1 MRRLAL
7 ETGGEQAVQV
17 LDFVFLSGYY
27 SRSTSRYRSKN
38 MISSIWS
45 KLSNRESVT
54 YIICGVLTT
63 AVDWITHRILWH
75 MGAEYQVSTAV
86 SWAAAVLFAFISNK
100 FWVFRSFETELKRLW
115 KEFVSFVACRI
126 ATFAV
131 TMAGMVVMVG
141 MLHWN
146 EFLGKL
152 VVSAASMVLNYIPSK
167 LFIFK
172 KTGDGRS

>member
-1 MRRLAL
+1 
-7 ETGGEQAVQV
+7 
-17 LDFVFLSGYY
+17 
-27 SRSTSRYRSKN
+27 

-86 SWAAAVLFAFISNK
+86 SWSAAVLFAFISNK
-100 FWVFRSFETELKRLW
+100 FWVFQSFETELKRLW
-115 KEFVSFVACRI
+115 KEFVSFAACRI
-126 ATFAV
+126 ATFAI

>member
-1 MRRLAL
+1 
-7 ETGGEQAVQV
+7 
-17 LDFVFLSGYY
+17 
-27 SRSTSRYRSKN
+27 

-100 FWVFRSFETELKRLW
+100 FWVFQSFETELKRLW
-115 KEFVSFVACRI
+115 KEFVSFAACRI
-126 ATFAV
+126 ATFAI

>member
-1 MRRLAL
+1 
-7 ETGGEQAVQV
+7 
-17 LDFVFLSGYY
+17 
-27 SRSTSRYRSKN
+27 

-86 SWAAAVLFAFISNK
+86 SWSAAVLFAFISNK
-100 FWVFRSFETELKRLW
+100 FWVFQSFETELKRLW

-126 ATFAV
+126 ATFAI
-131 TMAGMVVMVG
+131 TMAGMVLMVG

-152 VVSAASMVLNYIPSK
+152 VVSAVSMVLNYIPSK

-172 KTGDGRS
+172 KTGDGTS